1 MICCQ
6 SFMRFYQSLWDSIK
20 VYEILTKFYE
30 ILSKF
35 YEIFIKVLWDS
46 IIFVLEN
53 DAQKLNE
60 SNLLEV
66 GINIFT
72 AQNLVSSHEVV

>member
-1 MICCQ
+1 
-6 SFMRFYQSLWDSIK
+6 MRFYQSLWDSNK
-20 VYEILTKFYE
+20 VLWDSFKV
-30 ILSKF
+30 LWD
-35 YEIFIKVLWDS
+35 FIKVLWDS